1 MCGIAGIIRLDGSP
15 LPPSATRAL
24 KAMTD
29 SMISR
34 GPDGEGFWRQGPAAL
49 GHRRLSIIDLAGGSQ
64 PMASADGTLCVV
76 HNGEIYNFREL
87 RRELEGRGA
96 RFRTESDTEVVLA
109 AYAAWGPACL
119 DRFEGMFAFALWDG
133 PRRRLFCARDR
144 FGTKPFFYTR
154 QKGVFCFASELSAL
168 ALLARPEPADAP
180 APAGAITDA
189 GSAWPDFLPLDLHL
203 DATALMRY
211 LAYEYVPTPQT
222 MYREVES
229 LEPAH
234 YLLLETGPDAGQ
246 DMGGAASHPVR
257 YWDLPMPEA
266 TPPGDEAELCRELER
281 LMAQAVRRR
290 LVSDVP
296 LGVFLSGGIDSSIVA
311 GLMARESS
319 TPVMSFS
326 IGFTEASYDES
337 RYARLVAAA
346 FGTDHHER
354 ILSAEECADDLPGI
368 VSRMDVPM
376 ADASCAPTWLLS
388 GVARERV
395 TVALGGDGAD
405 ELWAGYEHYIGYRIA
420 QWYNALP
427 GWLRRGV
434 IEPIVRHL
442 PASAGYINPRLA
454 CETFLRGAAAPD
466 WLRVQTLLT
475 ALGPDLQREVL
486 APGWLGRHGGPAAL
500 APEALFAPT
509 RAQYDHWLPR
519 DAAPP
524 LARAFHIYVRQFML
538 DDILVKVDRCSMLHS
553 LEVRAPFLDRDVAEF
568 AARLP
573 VSMRLNG
580 FRRKYLLKK
589 AFAGLL
595 PPEILHRNKRGF
607 QIPVAEW
614 LRGKLRPLMED
625 LLGEG
630 ALAPQGLFEPAA
642 VRRLVE
648 AHCSGRADLR
658 KPLWTLMVLEL
669 WLRANPARF

>member
-1 MCGIAGIIRLDGSP
+1 MCGIAGILRLDGGP
-15 LPPSATRAL
+15 LPPGAGRAVR
-24 KAMTD
+24 AMTD
-29 SMISR
+29 RMACR
-34 GPDGEGFWRQGPAAL
+34 GPDGEGFWRQGPVAL
-49 GHRRLSIIDLAGGSQ
+49 GHRRLSIIDLAGGRQ
-64 PMASADGTLCVV
+64 PMLSADGKLCVV

-87 RRELEGRGA
+87 RRELAARGVT
-96 RFRTESDTEVVLA
+96 FRTESDTELVLA
-109 AYAAWGPACL
+109 AYAAWGEDCL
-119 DRFEGMFAFALWDG
+119 ERFEGMFAFALWDG

-144 FGTKPFFYTR
+144 FGKKPFFYTL
-154 QKGVFCFASELSAL
+154 QNGVFCFASELSAL
-168 ALLARPEPADAP
+168 ALLGRPEPADAP
-180 APAGAITDA
+180 APDGRE
-189 GSAWPDFLPLDLHL
+189 GAWPDFLPLGFHL

-222 MYREVES
+222 MYREVHS

-234 YLLLETGPDAGQ
+234 FLLLETE
-246 DMGGAASHPVR
+246 GAAGARPAR

-266 TPPGDEAELCRELER
+266 TAPGDETELCLELER
-281 LMAQAVRRR
+281 LLANAVRRR

-311 GLMARESS
+311 GLMARESAS
-319 TPVMSFS
+319 PVMSFS
-326 IGFTEASYDES
+326 IGFEEASYDES
-337 RYARLVAAA
+337 RYARLAASA

-354 ILSAEECADDLPGI
+354 ILSAAECAEELPGI

-405 ELWAGYEHYIGYRIA
+405 ELWAGYEHYIGYRLA
-420 QWYNALP
+420 QRYNALP

-434 IEPIVRHL
+434 IEPLVRRL

-475 ALGPDLQREVL
+475 ALGPELQGKIL
-486 APGWLGRHGGPAAL
+486 DPGWLGRHGGNDAL
-500 APEALFAPT
+500 LPEALFAPT
-509 RAQYDHWLPR
+509 RRQYEHWLPR
-519 DAAPP
+519 DAATP
-524 LARAFHIYVRQFML
+524 LARAFHVYVRQFML

-573 VSMRLNG
+573 VSLRLRG
-580 FRRKYLLKK
+580 FRRKYLLKR

-614 LRGKLRPLMED
+614 LRGTLRPLMDD
-625 LLGEG
+625 LLGER
-630 ALAPQGLFEPAA
+630 ALAAQGLFAPAA
-642 VRRLVE
+642 VRALVD

-658 KPLWTLMVLEL
+658 KPLWTLMVLQL
-669 WLRANPARF
+669 WLRANPADF